1 MNTKYIDA
9 MLALH
14 GCNQSELSAF
24 LLLLKEKI
32 GILKTDN
39 TFIVFLLRDNKEL
52 LANELGIGIRQV
64 ERLISKCVDA
74 GILKKTDY
82 RGKYYV
88 DISVYPTEKQIA
100 QLEKFKERKDD
111 SDAWN
116 KKFV

>member
-24 LLLLKEKI
+24 LLILQNKI
-32 GILKTDN
+32 EIQKADN
-39 TFIVFLLRDNKEL
+39 TVFLLRDNKEL

-82 RGKYYV
+82 RGKYCV
-88 DISVYPTEKQIA
+88 DISVYPTEKQITK
-100 QLEKFKERKDD
+100 LEKINGKKDD

-116 KKFV
+116 KKFI